1 MTRRANLCARAHAWI
16 APALAPGATAL
27 DATCGNGH
35 DTRFLAESV
44 APGGC
49 VHAFDVQRDALA
61 SARKRLT
68 AAPGD
73 VAIVWHQ
80 RDHSDIAAALGDGVC
95 DAAMFNLGWLPGGDP
110 TCITRPK
117 TTVAALAGALAVLRP
132 GGRLTVVCYRGH
144 PGGAA
149 EAEAVTQWLARTP
162 CAHLLAAEP
171 AILASAEAPQLNV
184 ITRRR

>member
-1 MTRRANLCARAHAWI
+1 
-16 APALAPGATAL
+16 
-27 DATCGNGH
+27 
-35 DTRFLAESV
+35 
-44 APGGC
+44 
-49 VHAFDVQRDALA
+49 
-61 SARKRLT
+61 
-68 AAPGD
+68 

-80 RDHSDIAAALGDGVC
+80 RDHSDIAPALGDGVC
-95 DAAMFNLGWLPGGDP
+95 DAAMFNLGWLPGGEP
-110 TCITRPK
+110 TYITRPE
-117 TTVAALAGALAVLRP
+117 TTVAALAGALAALRP

-171 AILASAEAPQLNV
+171 AILASTEAPQLSV